1 MPSPFPGMNPYLE
14 RDIAWHDFHERF
26 LIVGAGVLGAQV
38 RPHYVVRVD
47 DHHFVHELPD
57 EPRQAAGRADPS
69 PLPTGHTPAPP
80 GGGAAVLDAPAQ
92 VRVPVI
98 DVVRES
104 YLEILDRHSREVV
117 TVVELLSPSNKRRRG
132 ADRAQYLVMR
142 SRVLASASHLV
153 EIDLLRG
160 GEPMPGED
168 LPRCTYSVLV
178 SRSEDRPAADYWPL
192 GLADRLPVIPIPLR
206 PPHSE
211 ASLDLQ
217 GLLDRVYDEAGYEYD
232 IYDGPPTPPLT
243 AEEAAWARPFLPAD
257 AE

>member
-26 LIVGAGVLGAQV
+26 LIVGAAVIGAQV
-38 RPHYVVRVD
+38 RPDYVVRVD
-47 DHHFVHELPD
+47 DHLFVHEIPD
-57 EPRQAAGRADPS
+57 EPRQAAGRADLSVPS
-69 PLPTGHTPAPP
+69 MGQSDVSS
-80 GGGAAVLDAPAQ
+80 GGAAVPDAPTR
-92 VRVPVI
+92 VRVPVV
-98 DVVRES
+98 DVAREA
-104 YLEILDRHSREVV
+104 YLEILDRHSRDVV

-132 ADRAQYLVMR
+132 SDRSQYLAKR
-142 SRVLASASHLV
+142 ARVLASPSHLV

-178 SRSEDRPAADYWPL
+178 SRADDRPAAGFWPL

-206 PPHSE
+206 PPHAD

-232 IYDGPPTPPLT
+232 VYGGPPAPPLS
-243 AEEAAWARPFLPAD
+243 AEEAAWAAPFLA
-257 AE
+257 AIGR